1 MKAEKFCDWYYVG
14 LAFFELMAVLTI
26 GAMLLWRIGSGRSP
40 DLLTD
45 LVLLMLLLGAR
56 WEPSAKWLRRRA
68 DDRKG
73 AGVKS

>member
-1 MKAEKFCDWYYVG
+1 MKIETLCDWYYIG
-14 LAFFELMAVLTI
+14 LAFFELLAVLAI

-45 LVLLMLLLGAR
+45 LVLLMLLIGAR
-56 WEPSAKWLRRRA
+56 WEPSAKWIRRRA

-73 AGVKS
+73 GEVKP